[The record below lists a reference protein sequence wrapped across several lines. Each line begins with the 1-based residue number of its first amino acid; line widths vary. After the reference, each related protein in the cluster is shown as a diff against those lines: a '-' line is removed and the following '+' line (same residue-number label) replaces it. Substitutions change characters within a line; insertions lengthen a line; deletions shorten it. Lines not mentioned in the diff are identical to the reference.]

1 MYPKDIKKGI
11 TRKEGTD
18 TKETSEIVGDR
29 MKVGLSTGTREKNTN
44 ENPGTPFHILSGP
57 HPVSSMF
64 LLSVALCG
72 GNNRKISL
80 SRKVAIC

>member
-44 ENPGTPFHILSGP
+44 ENPRQYVVCILLQAFDTYG
-57 HPVSSMF
+57 
-64 LLSVALCG
+64 
-72 GNNRKISL
+72 
-80 SRKVAIC
+80 